1 MSWLFWKNKSPE
13 KKTYAYSPFPYLLED
28 NKESF
33 SFRNEELHFGNY
45 MLVKLNTFA
54 TPYEFDIKS
63 VMNFLEI
70 EIFLRERILESLY
83 KTLNSLHE
91 ECKEEN
97 FQVFSETARKNAKQI
112 LTFVYNN
119 FPNYDYHVYP
129 TKDREIAINC
139 NPQKGKGISVLCDSD
154 GGIGCFATFDGK
166 NRRSRYSN
174 IDRFLFRFL
183 YEIFE
188 ELDIEKKHLLRTSVS
203 SNVSL
208 PEPELDNIYI
218 TRAGVSCA

>member
-1 MSWLFWKNKSPE
+1 MSWLLFWKNKSPE
-13 KKTYAYSPFPYLLED
+13 KKTYTYSSSPFVLED

-45 MLVKLNTFA
+45 KLVKLNTFA
-54 TPYEFDIKS
+54 TPYKFEIKS
-63 VMNFLEI
+63 MDFSEI

-129 TKDREIAINC
+129 TENREIAINC
-139 NPQKGKGISVLCDSD
+139 NPQKGKGISVLCDSN

-203 SNVSL
+203 SNVGS
-208 PEPELDNIYI
+208 ELDNIYI
-218 TRAGVSCA
+218 KRAGVSCA